1 MMQTLTI
8 LTGLF
13 PFVTIVSFGTDIQP
27 WNVVFLVIMSV
38 VILNNSVKINRRLA
52 PLFIPVVLA
61 LALMLISTD
70 DINSYVRSLLGYVI
84 IALSPIVY
92 YYIIDRNFNQFLKII
107 RLSTYVWLGV
117 ALIQYFVDPSMFWF
131 LLNRISGGDTR
142 GVVSLSPEPTFYG
155 IIGVFYIL
163 IFLAIDYRKNQRYI
177 FLWIFQIFF
186 LAQSGMAIL
195 FVIIFMF
202 YLFLFKTNIKLIF
215 SCLFLAIFVVTAL
228 FFIDIN
234 EYAHIRAVSLFVS
247 FLENGIDIATLD
259 ASVNDRWSAIYFSLM
274 GFLDNYLFP
283 NGMTSYAGFL
293 SEQIQHNDSF
303 WRVSIEN
310 RIMSYY
316 GSILFE
322 LGIVGLIVPFVYS
335 NIVFRAYSCK
345 KKDMILYFVF
355 INTILFSAIQL
366 SFPLVGMYIATLL
379 YKIKIKNENENS
391 SYS

>member
-1 MMQTLTI
+1 MQMIQILTI

-13 PFVTIVSFGTDIQP
+13 PFVTIASFGTDIQP
-27 WNVVFLVIMSV
+27 WNIVFLVIMTT
-38 VILNNSVKINRRLA
+38 VIFNNSVKINRRLA
-52 PLFIPVVLA
+52 VLFIPVGLA
-61 LALMLISTD
+61 ILLILISTD
-70 DINSYVRSLLGYVI
+70 DLFSYVRSLLGYVV

-107 RLSTYVWLGV
+107 RLSTYVWLGA
-117 ALIQYFVDPSMFWF
+117 ALIQYFVDPSMFGF
-131 LLNRISGGDTR
+131 LLNRISGGGDR

-155 IIGVFYIL
+155 IVGIFYIL

-177 FLWIFQIFF
+177 FLWILQIFF
-186 LAQSGMAIL
+186 LAQSSMAIL

-202 YLFLFKTNIKLIF
+202 YLLIFKPNIKLIF
-215 SCLFLAIFVVTAL
+215 SCVFLVIFAVTAL

-234 EYAHIRAVSLFVS
+234 EYTHIRAVSLFVS
-247 FLENGIDIATLD
+247 FLENGIDIANLD
-259 ASVNDRWSAIYFSLM
+259 PSINDRWSAIYFSLM
-274 GFLDNYLFP
+274 GLLDNYLLP
-283 NGMTSYAGFL
+283 NGMASYAGYL
-293 SEQIQHNDSF
+293 SEQIQHNDYF
-303 WRVSIEN
+303 WWVSVQN

-335 NIVFRAYSCK
+335 SIVFRAYSCK
-345 KKDMILYFVF
+345 KKDLILYFVF

-366 SFPLVGMYIATLL
+366 SLPLVGMYIATLL
-379 YKIKIKNENENS
+379 YKIKIKNENS